1 MRHEAQR
8 SPEKSFP
15 PEKEVFFG
23 DLGCTYLTMMAALL
37 RKAVYSYFFFLV
49 KRGNR

>member
-1 MRHEAQR
+1 MKLRGAQR
-8 SPEKSFP
+8 RVSPLKKKF
-15 PEKEVFFG
+15 FFG